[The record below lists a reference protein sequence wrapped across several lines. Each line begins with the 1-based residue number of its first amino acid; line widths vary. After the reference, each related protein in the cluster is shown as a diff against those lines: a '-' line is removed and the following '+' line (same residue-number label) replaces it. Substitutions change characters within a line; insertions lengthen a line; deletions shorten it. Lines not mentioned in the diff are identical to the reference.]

1 MEDILKNDV
10 NSNNVVPNSAPPTST
25 PVAPPQSFPSVPTDS
40 QLVED
45 LDIRWLRWKCL
56 VCGYVHEGV
65 VPMKVCPKCGNSDL
79 DKFDDAE

>member
-1 MEDILKNDV
+1 MEDISKNNL
-10 NSNNVVPNSAPPTST
+10 NSNDTTSNISPTVPVNNG
-25 PVAPPQSFPSVPTDS
+25 QSIPAVPTDS

-56 VCGYVHEGV
+56 VCGYVYEGA

-79 DKFDDAE
+79 DKFDDSE